1 MRKSKAADILQKYK
15 DGTCTEE
22 EKLLIKKWFLTFGE
36 KRNAI
41 FSESELDD
49 AENAMWASIQDKLS
63 LQQESRIRHINWKK
77 FISAA
82 AVLIFIS
89 IAALITIKYRN
100 QNRTSELVSF
110 KSHDLMPG
118 SHRAVIIYNNGL
130 QRTLNGKVYFAGSDK
145 QNASLATGQQTAKFN
160 TIITPRGGDYHIILA
175 DGTGVWLNAASSLK
189 YPVSFTNQKERVV
202 ELTGEGYFQVAHN
215 RTQPFK
221 VKTDEQIV
229 EVLGTHFNINAYHD
243 EPYMATILMSGSI
256 KISGLAGTQIM
267 KPGEQAR
274 LTSANS
280 IFSITPADTVA
291 AMAWTN
297 GFFQFRRANIQDV
310 MRQLARWYDIDV
322 DYVGNIPEK
331 RFTGRV
337 YRTLKLSQALE
348 ILTYFDVKFIV
359 EGHKITIIN

>member
-1 MRKSKAADILQKYK
+1 MRESKAADILKKYR

-36 KRNAI
+36 ERNT
-41 FSESELDD
+41 FLSESDLED

-63 LQQESRIRHINWKK
+63 LRQEARIYHINWKK
-77 FISAA
+77 FVSAA

-100 QNRTSELVSF
+100 QNSTSELVSF

-145 QNASLATGQQTAKFN
+145 QNDSLATGQQTAKFN
-160 TIITPRGGDYHIILA
+160 TIMTPRGGDYHIILA
-175 DGTGVWLNAASSLK
+175 DGTEVWLNAGSSLK
-189 YPVSFTNQKERVV
+189 YPVSFTHQKERVV

-215 RTQPFK
+215 RSLPFK

-243 EPYMATILMSGSI
+243 EPYLATTLMSGSI
-256 KISGLAGTQIM
+256 KISGRAGAQIV

-274 LTSANS
+274 LTSASS
-280 IFSITPADTVA
+280 IFTITPTDTVA

-297 GFFQFRRANIQDV
+297 GFFQFGRADIQDV
-310 MRQLARWYDIDV
+310 MRQLARWYDIEV
-322 DYVGNIPEK
+322 DYVGDIPEK
-331 RFTGRV
+331 RFTGKV
-337 YRTLKLSQALE
+337 YRTLKLSEALE
-348 ILTYFDVKFIV
+348 ILTYFNVKFIV